1 MKYNEEEPNKIRMKN
16 REKIVKTVDYYMKL
30 PYRMEIIPDK
40 EEGGFIATFPEL
52 PGCITVGDT
61 IEAVIQNIVDA
72 KRAWLEAELEIGAM
86 IPEPEDLKEYSGQFK
101 LRLPKSLHKQLAE
114 HSKSEGVSMNQY
126 CVYLLSM
133 NSALRRE
140 YSERA

>member
-1 MKYNEEEPNKIRMKN
+1 M
-16 REKIVKTVDYYMKL
+16 KTVDYYMEL

-40 EEGGFIATFPEL
+40 EEGGFIATFPDL

-61 IEAVIQNIVDA
+61 IEAVIRNIVDA

-133 NSALRRE
+133 NSTLRRE
-140 YSERA
+140 YSERAELNGIARLQ